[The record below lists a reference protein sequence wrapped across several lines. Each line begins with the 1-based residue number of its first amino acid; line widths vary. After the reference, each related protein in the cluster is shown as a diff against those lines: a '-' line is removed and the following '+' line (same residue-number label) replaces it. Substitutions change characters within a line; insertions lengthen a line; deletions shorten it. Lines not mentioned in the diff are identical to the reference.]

1 MGFVGICVFLVGDVG
16 DDAVTVLDYVAIG
29 LLAVCLDAAGRDRAV
44 SAQVMIGARS
54 GQDATE
60 RQGRE

>member
-1 MGFVGICVFLVGDVG
+1 MGDVG

>member
-1 MGFVGICVFLVGDVG
+1 VD
-16 DDAVTVLDYVAIG
+16 
-29 LLAVCLDAAGRDRAV
+29 RDRAV
-44 SAQVMIGARS
+44 SAQVMICS